1 MKTFTLLSTAL
12 LASSSTTTTAFS
24 TPKPNTFDPLNL
36 ATTKTVVDSCKTITP
51 VAKFAAAAAATFVA
65 HPLAALAEEADDYE
79 YGAVNAPIGIA
90 WAAGSL
96 LILTSLLPLALQGGE
111 EAFEEM
117 KETDSQTWGKKNSN
131 VLSGRGKPKKGGKP
145 KYR

>member
-1 MKTFTLLSTAL
+1 MKTFALLTTAL
-12 LASSSTTTTAFS
+12 LASSTTAFS

-36 ATTKTVVDSCKTITP
+36 ATPKIDSSPTNHHV
-51 VAKFAAAAAATFVA
+51 VAKFAAAAAATFVT

-90 WAAGSL
+90 WAAGSA

-117 KETDSQTWGKKNSN
+117 KETEKGTWGKKNNN
-131 VLSGRGKPKKGGKP
+131 VLSQKNKKGG
-145 KYR
+145 RGR